1 MPKESLEDI
10 VIMRSIEGVE
20 EVEESDKALFD
31 RGILFLEKDRALY
44 SYKKVATE
52 PQSWYV
58 VAKNVS

>member
-20 EVEESDKALFD
+20 EVEESDKALPD
-31 RGILFLEKDRALY
+31 RGIFFLEKDRALY